1 MSALPWLSDT
11 DADLNQD
18 PASMIPN
25 LTFLSPTPNTST
37 VQHDIREYSDAAVFK
52 DNGLD
57 PKLDFTI
64 YQLCYLRQAKKKITL
79 CLSFPICKIE
89 LGTELMQCMKIGY
102 PQTRRIMKLQ
112 MQRHRCQKGLCPHA
126 LT

>member
-64 YQLCYLRQAKKKITL
+64 YQLCYLRQAKKKNHSL
-79 CLSFPICKIE
+79 PQFPH
-89 LGTELMQCMKIGY
+89 L
-102 PQTRRIMKLQ
+102 
-112 MQRHRCQKGLCPHA
+112 
-126 LT
+126 